1 MGEGGRIFAMT
12 SAGSTRAQAG
22 YGVISAAKAALEAYI
37 RQLALELAPK
47 GITAN
52 TIRAGVTETA
62 AFHKIPGSAGI
73 AAKSLQL
80 SISVTHFSQTS
91 AVSVLSPRHCQV
103 NDPRRRCRLSFPF
116 SAGTRRRLPVSESS
130 LPQQSMVDRF

>member
-1 MGEGGRIFAMT
+1 MAEGGRIFAMS

-37 RQLALELAPK
+37 RQLALELGPK

-73 AAKSLQL
+73 AAKARAQNPSGRLTTPGEVASAIAL
-80 SISVTHFSQTS
+80 LTEPGAAWISGNVIG
-91 AVSVLSPRHCQV
+91 V
-103 NDPRRRCRLSFPF
+103 DGGEDI
-116 SAGTRRRLPVSESS
+116 AG
-130 LPQQSMVDRF
+130 